1 MDNIKGKAKEIS
13 DDIGL
18 GVEGES
24 KAGTKLHLSNE
35 NAKHERSAEEDAAIV
50 VQRAWRHYSIRKNNS
65 STDARWKDALI
76 NAEKEAV
83 NEEAERGDKNDPR
96 SRFRRGVF
104 LAGRL
109 EDGDALM
116 TTTEEH
122 DPTYTKAL
130 ETQHW
135 LELVDPKHRYG
146 SNLKVVPIY
155 NISSILIQRGPSFIT
170 RSGSMPTQWT
180 TFSGGK
186 GNLVFFILS
195 NVINRLDK
203 GEGKDLSLPE
213 CSREQLESERIIFL
227 SAEQR
232 LNYLIKIDPD
242 GKIRWDHNNEYVDTA
257 PEKWKDAGDGKGIVS
272 SDDDTK
278 GKDDG
283 KPKSGKLADVV
294 NSVTKSESSSSVA
307 DQARHYEG
315 IKQDQNMNTLQRIW
329 KDRFTTKGLTQRV
342 LRKTVQKNTWIY
354 VSVSQ

>member
-116 TTTEEH
+116 TTTEEQ
-122 DPTYTKAL
+122 DPKYTKAL

-135 LELVDPKHRYG
+135 LELVDP
-146 SNLKVVPIY
+146 
-155 NISSILIQRGPSFIT
+155 
-170 RSGSMPTQWT
+170 
-180 TFSGGK
+180 
-186 GNLVFFILS
+186 
-195 NVINRLDK
+195 
-203 GEGKDLSLPE
+203 
-213 CSREQLESERIIFL
+213 
-227 SAEQR
+227 
-232 LNYLIKIDPD
+232 
-242 GKIRWDHNNEYVDTA
+242 
-257 PEKWKDAGDGKGIVS
+257 
-272 SDDDTK
+272 
-278 GKDDG
+278 
-283 KPKSGKLADVV
+283 
-294 NSVTKSESSSSVA
+294 
-307 DQARHYEG
+307 
-315 IKQDQNMNTLQRIW
+315 
-329 KDRFTTKGLTQRV
+329 
-342 LRKTVQKNTWIY
+342 
-354 VSVSQ
+354 

>member
-24 KAGTKLHLSNE
+24 KAGTKLHLSNK

-65 STDARWKDALI
+65 GADARWKDALI

-135 LELVDPKHRYG
+135 LELVDP
-146 SNLKVVPIY
+146 
-155 NISSILIQRGPSFIT
+155 
-170 RSGSMPTQWT
+170 
-180 TFSGGK
+180 
-186 GNLVFFILS
+186 
-195 NVINRLDK
+195 LDK